1 MHMSKVFRSFGI
13 ALSLLFVG
21 LCLLS
26 GAIIL
31 RADFD
36 IPNALIAGM
45 WVDGIAVVG
54 SFIAA
59 FVFSLNVDKNNEPK

>member
-1 MHMSKVFRSFGI
+1 MSKVFRSFGI

-26 GAIIL
+26 GTIIL

-45 WVDGIAVVG
+45 LVDGIAVVG

-59 FVFSLNVDKNNEPK
+59 FVLSLKVDKNNETK